1 MESTTSPSR
10 RTRRTVSVVLG
21 IVGGTLDLGVGL
33 LILASGPMASSD
45 GMGVSGAYVGA
56 ILLLLLGGVI
66 LGSTAQMIG
75 TRQSPRRRSQGFL
88 MIVYGVL
95 MLVAGAAM
103 LGRLLP
109 TMQAPDVSGAAMIGV
124 GLAMLYVGAM
134 MRVAGWLGIVDNDE
148 KFARVYAVV
157 FGVGAGF
164 VGDEVG
170 LLLTFDNYYSELTFE
185 FLVAA
190 LAFLI
195 LVALMIRYRKQ
206 ILEEVF
212 HLSRGER
219 LTHVGVFL
227 IGFSAILFAFD
238 TLELG
243 VPLILVGF
251 ALFVWGYR
259 REHRVAR
266 KSGTGP

>member
-103 LGRLLP
+103 LGRFLP

-124 GLAMLYVGAM
+124 GLAMLYVGAT
-134 MRVAGWLGIVDNDE
+134 MRRGYMSFRGGGGA
-148 KFARVYAVV
+148 ARVLKALIPASDSSRPLSPH
-157 FGVGAGF
+157 AG
-164 VGDEVG
+164 
-170 LLLTFDNYYSELTFE
+170 
-185 FLVAA
+185 
-190 LAFLI
+190 
-195 LVALMIRYRKQ
+195 R
-206 ILEEVF
+206 
-212 HLSRGER
+212 
-219 LTHVGVFL
+219 
-227 IGFSAILFAFD
+227 
-238 TLELG
+238 
-243 VPLILVGF
+243 
-251 ALFVWGYR
+251 
-259 REHRVAR
+259 AR
-266 KSGTGP
+266 F

>member
-1 MESTTSPSR
+1 MECTSSRSR

-33 LILASGPMASSD
+33 LILASGPVAASD

-103 LGRLLP
+103 LGRFLP

-124 GLAMLYVGAM
+124 GLAMLYVGAT
-134 MRVAGWLGIVDNDE
+134 MRRGHI
-148 KFARVYAVV
+148 
-157 FGVGAGF
+157 
-164 VGDEVG
+164 
-170 LLLTFDNYYSELTFE
+170 
-185 FLVAA
+185 
-190 LAFLI
+190 AFLGGRDP
-195 LVALMIRYRKQ
+195 ARG
-206 ILEEVF
+206 LEAPIQGPDNF
-212 HLSRGER
+212 CPHLRP
-219 LTHVGVFL
+219 FQ
-227 IGFSAILFAFD
+227 
-238 TLELG
+238 
-243 VPLILVGF
+243 
-251 ALFVWGYR
+251 
-259 REHRVAR
+259 
-266 KSGTGP
+266 